1 MNPWKKL
8 YKIWSVANNIVKY
21 IESIANERNRLMKSV
36 RINIEGLEQNE
47 TQDRVKDQLEGIIG
61 VYDVCVSEGQ
71 TYLSVNYDEQ
81 TSVQEINN
89 HLQNNGYKVT
99 DIDD

>member
-36 RINIEGLEQNE
+36 RLNIEGLEQNE

>member
-1 MNPWKKL
+1 
-8 YKIWSVANNIVKY
+8 
-21 IESIANERNRLMKSV
+21 MKSV
-36 RINIEGLEQNE
+36 RLNIEGLEQNE

-61 VYDVCVSEGQ
+61 VHDVCVSEGQ
-71 TYLSVNYDEQ
+71 TYLSVNFDEQ